1 MFFDEHKNPSETD
14 WIFCIKRILLCHSVS
29 NQCYLHTSEFAS
41 GIACK
46 ITRLQECPQEG
57 L

>member
-1 MFFDEHKNPSETD
+1 MFFDEHKNPSEMD
-14 WIFCIKRILLCHSVS
+14 WNFCIKRILLCHSVS

-41 GIACK
+41 GIVCK
-46 ITRLQECPQEG
+46 ITRLQEC